1 MNIKHVFLGGLLII
15 SGAIAQ
21 DAYPIRCA
29 EGLCIMP
36 ESMLEKIAERMES
49 LFADNERL
57 RTKTGCL

>member
-1 MNIKHVFLGGLLII
+1 MNIKHVIIGSLLLI

-29 EGLCIMP
+29 EGLCILP
-36 ESMLEKIAERMES
+36 ESALEKIAERMES
-49 LFADNERL
+49 LFTDNERL

>member
-1 MNIKHVFLGGLLII
+1 MNIKHVFIGSLLFVT
-15 SGAIAQ
+15 GAVAQ

-36 ESMLEKIAERMES
+36 EVMLEKIAERIES